1 MAMFHLSTKTISR
14 KTGRT
19 ATASAAYRA
28 AEKIECQ
35 RTGLIHDY
43 TRKKGVMATSAFL
56 YDGDRKIPLNRQD
69 LWNTAERS
77 EKRKDARTAR
87 EIVVNLPHELSADQ
101 RQHLVDDFT
110 KSLAKGL
117 GVAIDYAIHEP
128 NRHGDDRNYHAH
140 ILMTT
145 RQATMENGVLS
156 LGAKSNIEL
165 ENKALKAKGLP
176 STQDQIKEIR
186 KDWADYTNH
195 HLKKAGLDVTI
206 DHRSHAAR
214 GLIKAPTIKMGVA
227 VTAMERRGIKTEKGD
242 INREIRRGNDE
253 IYDLCE
259 RQWAENHP
267 YYIAPEPTPA
277 PKPAPAPEPEPTP
290 APPPPPAPPAVSVSV
305 DVLKSYEYTTDDAV
319 AEIFAPRIDGNSAE
333 RTRVYE
339 VLRRGVY
346 GAYKRQGYN
355 HEYDDTRMKK
365 INEIADIAA
374 DVAMKTKTTNP
385 HEQRLRLDA
394 INILKERMDV
404 QRVEYD
410 MPAPAPKP
418 APARERE
425 RDDDYDL
432 SM

>member
-19 ATASAAYRA
+19 ATAAASYRA
-28 AEKIECQ
+28 GEKIECQ
-35 RTGLIHDY
+35 RTGLVHDY
-43 TRKKGVMATSAFL
+43 TRKKGVMASSAFL
-56 YDGDRKIPLNRQD
+56 FDGNKKVELNRQD
-69 LWNTAERS
+69 LWNVAEKS

-87 EIVVNLPHELSADQ
+87 EIVVNLPHELSHTQ
-101 RQHLVDDFT
+101 RLALVDDFT

-145 RQATMENGVLS
+145 RQATMENGVLA

-176 STQDQIKEIR
+176 STQQQITSIR

-195 HLKKAGLDVTI
+195 HLAKAGLDISI

-227 VTAMERRGIKTEKGD
+227 VTAMERRGIQTEKGD

-253 IYDLCE
+253 IYELCE

-267 YYIAPEPTPA
+267 YYIAPAPKPA

-290 APPPPPAPPAVSVSV
+290 APPPPAPKPAPAVSV

-339 VLRRGVY
+339 GLRRGVCD
-346 GAYKRQGYN
+346 AYKRKGYN
-355 HEYDDTRMKK
+355 HEYDDARMKK
-365 INEIADIAA
+365 INEIADIAV
-374 DVAMKTKTTNP
+374 DVTLRSSTTNP
-385 HEQRLRLDA
+385 HEKRLRLDA

-410 MPAPAPKP
+410 IPKP
-418 APARERE
+418 APTAPARA
-425 RDDDYDL
+425 RDDDFDL
-432 SM
+432 EM